1 MADSWQDS
9 LQQFLNSNPD
19 LPQGEEP
26 AEEAPAKKTMPRLD
40 IILDRKGRAGKS
52 ATIIAGFN
60 PDNDDATDIAK
71 ELKKRLATGGS
82 VRGGEIL
89 IQGDKRQEVKKALDA
104 MGYKSR
110 II

>member
-19 LPQGEEP
+19 LPQGEET
-26 AEEAPAKKTMPRLD
+26 AEDLPAKKAMPRLD

-52 ATIIAGFN
+52 ATIIAGLD
-60 PDNDDATDIAK
+60 PDNDDASYIAK

-104 MGYKSR
+104 LGYKSR

>member
-9 LQQFLNSNPD
+9 LQQFLNDNPD
-19 LPQGEEP
+19 LPQGP
-26 AEEAPAKKTMPRLD
+26 DTDVTAAATAPRPRLD
-40 IILDRKGRAGKS
+40 RVLDRKGRAGKS
-52 ATIIAGFN
+52 ATIIAGFRS
-60 PDNDDATDIAK
+60 DDPEAAGVAA
-71 ELKKRLATGGS
+71 ELKRRLATGGS

-89 IQGDKRQEVKKALDA
+89 IQGDKRQAVKAALDA